1 MVNTKTLI
9 DGQYSVQAPLLGD
22 NANII
27 EAIRLYHLGETGSSE
42 TPSTDSISGYLNTK
56 ANILASAVT
65 FAGNITATNVT
76 ATANLSVG
84 NNLVVTSNFTAGNVS
99 TVNVTASGN
108 ITASNNLTVVGNEY
122 LDKTFAQK
130 VIDVGSTYNSTT
142 NTYTVDFAQGSYF
155 SNIALQKQTGTWTL
169 VSSAN
174 TTIANLATGSLS
186 FTAPQLG
193 DLMFITLGTDAASI
207 PTVTSAG
214 WTAARVANAAVG
226 ASIYYKLV
234 ANVTEVGT
242 TVNISTGSASG
253 TTASTAVML
262 GIFRN
267 SKINSVAST
276 AYVRNIAIE
285 QTSGVI
291 DTSDS
296 TITGATM
303 TTKGAGNV
311 VILSYYAGGDTSGY
325 TIGTPTGYS
334 TTLRTTAN
342 TPSVGMS
349 YLLSSTANVAVPT
362 NWTAGSFS
370 GEFATFAA
378 EFSAVVNPIIIVSN
392 ATVLSSTDYKASA
405 YVVDISN
412 DTTGNAAT
420 DLDWSGITINWAYGS
435 KLKPGTSTTY
445 NNTIY
450 MFQTKSGGTSYR
462 GAGLLGYA

>member
-1 MVNTKTLI
+1 MAKTSI
-9 DGQYSVQAPLLGD
+9 GGPYSVQAPLLSD
-22 NANII
+22 NADIR
-27 EAIRLYHLGETGSSE
+27 EAIRLYHLGETGSNA
-42 TPSTDSISGYLNTK
+42 TPSADSISGHLNTK
-56 ANILASAVT
+56 ANISGQV
-65 FAGNITATNVT
+65 FAGDITAANVT

-84 NNLVVTSNFTAGNVS
+84 NNLVVTSTFTAANISVANITSSG
-99 TVNVTASGN
+99 NVTASGN
-108 ITASNNLTVVGNEY
+108 LTVGGNEY

-130 VIDVGSTYNSTT
+130 VIDVGSTYNSAI

-193 DLMFITLGTDAASI
+193 DLMFITLGTDASSI

-214 WTAARVANAAVG
+214 WTQARVANTTVG

-234 ANVTEVGT
+234 ANVAEVGT
-242 TVNISTGSASG
+242 TVNISTGSTSG

-267 SKINSVAST
+267 SKINAAAAAGLTNNIIIEGT
-276 AYVRNIAIE
+276 A
-285 QTSGVI
+285 GLI

-296 TITGATM
+296 TITGASM
-303 TTKGAGNV
+303 TTKGAGNL
-311 VILSYYAGGDTSGY
+311 VILSYYAGGDVAY

-378 EFSAVVNPIIIVSN
+378 EFSAVLNPTIIVSN
-392 ATVLSSTDYKASA
+392 ATVLNSTSYKASS
-405 YVVDISN
+405 YVVDLSN

-420 DLDWSGITINWAYGS
+420 DLNWSGITINWAYGL

>member
-1 MVNTKTLI
+1 MAKTSI
-9 DGQYSVQAPLLGD
+9 GGPYSVQAPLLSD

-27 EAIRLYHLGETGSSE
+27 EAVRLYHLGETGSNA
-42 TPSTDSISGYLNTK
+42 TPSADSISGHLNTK
-56 ANILASAVT
+56 ANISGQV
-65 FAGNITATNVT
+65 FSGNITATNVT

-84 NNLVVTSNFTAGNVS
+84 NNLVVTSNFTSGNVS
-99 TVNVTASGN
+99 TVNVAASGN
-108 ITASNNLTVVGNEY
+108 LTVGGNEY

-130 VIDVGSTYNSTT
+130 IVDVGATYNSTV
-142 NTYTVDFAQGSYF
+142 NTYTVDFVEGSYF
-155 SNIALQKQTGTWTL
+155 TNIALQKQTGTWTL

-174 TTIANLATGSLS
+174 TTIANAATGSLS

-214 WTAARVANAAVG
+214 WTQANVANAAVG

-285 QTSGVI
+285 QTAGVI

-296 TITGATM
+296 TITGAPM

-311 VILSYYAGGDTSGY
+311 VILSYYAGGDVAY

-334 TTLRTTAN
+334 ATLKTTSN

-349 YLLSSTANVAVPT
+349 YLLSSTANVAVPI
-362 NWTAGSFS
+362 NWGSSGFN

-378 EFSAVVNPIIIVSN
+378 EFSAVVNPIIIVNN
-392 ATVLSSTDYKASA
+392 ATALSSTDYKASA

-412 DTTGNAAT
+412 DITGNAAT